1 MYAYGYHVWLNNL
14 LCELNISKIMKMME
28 MNELFKRLFLFLV
41 LISLYFFVFN
51 LTSWLLNINRQLPW
65 SLQQY
70 QQVRHPHDQAQPNQ
84 TAQNLQLH
92 HQTKETVNTSLT
104 LMGAVKVLYFS
115 SLVEM
120 LTLLFTLTNVNKH
133 SPKWK
138 RQVVDIYQ
146 AMKPQGK
153 YPQQATDTEVNS
165 CLVYTEKVRL

>member
-1 MYAYGYHVWLNNL
+1 
-14 LCELNISKIMKMME
+14 MKMME

-51 LTSWLLNINRQLPW
+51 LISWLLNINRQLPW

-92 HQTKETVNTSLT
+92 HQMKETVNISLT
-104 LMGAVKVLYFS
+104 PMGAVKVLYFH
-115 SLVEM
+115 LLWEM

-153 YPQQATDTEVNS
+153 YPQQATNTEVNS

>member
-1 MYAYGYHVWLNNL
+1 M
-14 LCELNISKIMKMME
+14 KIME

-115 SLVEM
+115 SLAEM

-133 SPKWK
+133 PPKWK

-146 AMKPQGK
+146 VVKPQGK
-153 YPQQATDTEVNS
+153 YPQQATNTEVNS

>member
-1 MYAYGYHVWLNNL
+1 MSW
-14 LCELNISKIMKMME
+14 ISKIMKMME

-92 HQTKETVNTSLT
+92 HQMKETVNISLT
-104 LMGAVKVLYFS
+104 LMGAVKVLYFH
-115 SLVEM
+115 LLWEM
-120 LTLLFTLTNVNKH
+120 LTLLFTLTKVNKH

-146 AMKPQGK
+146 AMKPQH
-153 YPQQATDTEVNS
+153 ATDTEVNS

>member
-1 MYAYGYHVWLNNL
+1 M
-14 LCELNISKIMKMME
+14 
-28 MNELFKRLFLFLV
+28 
-41 LISLYFFVFN
+41 
-51 LTSWLLNINRQLPW
+51 
-65 SLQQY
+65 
-70 QQVRHPHDQAQPNQ
+70 
-84 TAQNLQLH
+84 
-92 HQTKETVNTSLT
+92 KETVNISLT

-146 AMKPQGK
+146 VVKPQGK
-153 YPQQATDTEVNS
+153 YPQQATNTEVNS

>member
-1 MYAYGYHVWLNNL
+1 MYAYRYHMWLNNL

-92 HQTKETVNTSLT
+92 HQMKETVNISLT
-104 LMGAVKVLYFS
+104 LMGAVKVLYFH
-115 SLVEM
+115 LLWEM
-120 LTLLFTLTNVNKH
+120 LTLLFTLTKVNKH

-153 YPQQATDTEVNS
+153 YPQHATDTEVNS

>member
-1 MYAYGYHVWLNNL
+1 
-14 LCELNISKIMKMME
+14 MKMME

-51 LTSWLLNINRQLPW
+51 LTSWLLNINRLLPW

-92 HQTKETVNTSLT
+92 HQMKETVNISLT
-104 LMGAVKVLYFS
+104 LMGAVKVLYFH
-115 SLVEM
+115 LLWEM
-120 LTLLFTLTNVNKH
+120 LTLLFTLTNVNKY

-146 AMKPQGK
+146 VVKPQGK
-153 YPQQATDTEVNS
+153 YPQQATNTEVNS